1 MEHITIGRRIFM
13 IINAVL
19 LLGFGFICL
28 YPMYYVVMASFSDAN
43 QLMAFRGFL
52 WMPLNANI
60 ESYRAI
66 VKNKM
71 LFTGYANT
79 LFVVGVSL
87 LLNITMTS
95 IGAYFLSRKN
105 LMLKKAVMIYILITM
120 YFSGGIIPLYLTVKN
135 LGLYNSIWSLII
147 PAAVNTYN
155 LVIMRTSFEAI
166 PDSLV
171 EAALIDGAGHVQI
184 LIKIILPLA
193 KATVAVMVLYYGVA
207 HWNSWFNAMLFLS
220 DRTKFPLQLVL
231 REILIQNDTSAM
243 TQGGG
248 LNDTINIAKTI
259 KYAVIVVSTVPI
271 LCVYPFLQKYFA
283 KGALVGAVKG

>member
-13 IINAVL
+13 IINAAL

-52 WMPLNANI
+52 WMPINANI
-60 ESYRAI
+60 DSYRAI

-207 HWNSWFNAMLFLS
+207 HWNSWFSAMLFLN
-220 DRTKFPLQLVL
+220 DRAKFPLQLVL

-248 LNDTINIAKTI
+248 LTDTINIAKTI

-283 KGALVGAVKG
+283 KGALIGAVKG

>member
-1 MEHITIGRRIFM
+1 MEHTTIGRRIFM
-13 IINAVL
+13 IINTVL

-52 WMPLNANI
+52 WMPINANI

-171 EAALIDGAGHVQI
+171 EAALIDGAGHIQI

-207 HWNSWFNAMLFLS
+207 HWNSWFNAMLFLN
-220 DRTKFPLQLVL
+220 DRAKFPLQLVL

-248 LNDTINIAKTI
+248 LTDTINIAKTI

-271 LCVYPFLQKYFA
+271 LCVYPFLQKYFT

>member
-220 DRTKFPLQLVL
+220 DRAKFPLQLVL

-248 LNDTINIAKTI
+248 LTDTINIAKTI

>member
-1 MEHITIGRRIFM
+1 MEHTTIGRRIFM
-13 IINAVL
+13 IINTV

-52 WMPLNANI
+52 WMPINANI

-171 EAALIDGAGHVQI
+171 EAALIDGAGHIQI

-207 HWNSWFNAMLFLS
+207 HWNSWFNAMLFLN
-220 DRTKFPLQLVL
+220 DRAKFPLQLVL

-248 LNDTINIAKTI
+248 LTDTINIAKTI